1 MKFWSERAHARK
13 NASCTEHSSEHC
25 QLCVNVSLSEDQLL
39 HCCLLAQPQHR
50 RACHGPDYADAA
62 ALLRDLPNETAAAAD
77 TCVIAVLC
85 DGVSVSARAQE
96 SVGYE
101 TATRA
106 RRSTRQQ
113 LDLLRGTAPNGA
125 DLVWS
130 ALARV
135 CIAVHTYRQS
145 LVRTGACMENA
156 CNTKHAQRQSELC
169 QALSTLRDCQSGCII
184 GGVEKH
190 LGLL

>member
-1 MKFWSERAHARK
+1 M
-13 NASCTEHSSEHC
+13 
-25 QLCVNVSLSEDQLL
+25 
-39 HCCLLAQPQHR
+39 
-50 RACHGPDYADAA
+50 GPDHADAA
-62 ALLRDLPNETAAAAD
+62 APLHDLHTETAAAAD
-77 TCVIAVLC
+77 TRVIAVLC
-85 DGVSVSARAQE
+85 DGVSVSARAQD

-101 TATRA
+101 TAMRA

-156 CNTKHAQRQSELC
+156 FNTKHAQCELC
-169 QALSTLRDCQSGCII
+169 QALSTLRGCQSGCII